1 MTNNQIAQWN
11 YTIVI
16 NNTPCSFQLRI
27 KLSHMQQSV
36 HRYHSFAT
44 VHWINQVQHTTENQN
59 SCTKLIYHSKKLM
72 NLNWKKMFPTCSQRS
87 ETQSNATTHAN
98 ATKYNS
104 TEVLLVLSIANSF
117 SKVHVLALF
126 WVYGYHLIPAVYIV
140 FTKITSLRFSFITP
154 RKINKFD
161 SIDTNFNDCEWP

>member
-1 MTNNQIAQWN
+1 
-11 YTIVI
+11 
-16 NNTPCSFQLRI
+16 
-27 KLSHMQQSV
+27 MQQSV

-59 SCTKLIYHSKKLM
+59 SCTKLIHHSKKIDESQL
-72 NLNWKKMFPTCSQRS
+72 KKKCSQHVHNAQK
-87 ETQSNATTHAN
+87 QSNVFTQHAN

-126 WVYGYHLIPAVYIV
+126 
-140 FTKITSLRFSFITP
+140 
-154 RKINKFD
+154 
-161 SIDTNFNDCEWP
+161 